1 MVKLMAKIVLLDEAS
16 QKTGLTKNDLYWGAR
31 KGLYPSM
38 RIGGKRGRWA
48 FDLDLLEKRIKELML
63 SNIKEEFK
71 PTEAESYGKLRR
83 IDN

>member
-1 MVKLMAKIVLLDEAS
+1 
-16 QKTGLTKNDLYWGAR
+16 
-31 KGLYPSM
+31 M